1 MSTELQLKGD
11 SRRRQ
16 IEASQSYAEEHGLE
30 LADKDQLE
38 DIGISAFKGANVRE
52 GALGQFLEAIKRGSV
67 EPGSYLLI
75 ESLDR
80 LSREQILDAALLFL
94 GIVHAGIVLVT
105 LSDRKVYRGKET
117 TVFALFE
124 ALLIMS
130 RAHEESQIKSHR
142 VAAAWKNKRSLAA
155 SGRPMTRWCPAWL
168 SLSAERNRYEII
180 PERVA
185 IVQQIFADSASG
197 LGMFSIA
204 SRLNKNG
211 VQPFVGP
218 NGWHHTY
225 IAKILA
231 NRAVLGEFQAHI
243 RIDGKRVPDGAP
255 IANYF
260 PAIVTDDL
268 FYRAQDAKAQ
278 RRKNGRGRKGAGFT
292 NLFSGLVRCA
302 YCGSH
307 VLYENKGSGRK
318 GGTYLICDAAKRQ
331 RGCKALR
338 WSYRDFEASFL
349 SFVQELDLE
358 SILNESA
365 DSERRQT
372 IENEISALRGES
384 SVVELAVEQTY
395 KALTAG
401 GPVDFLTSKLNEHS
415 DKLNE
420 LKNRLAEKVSE
431 QHEFNMRGARLH
443 RSKEEIRELVGLLQ
457 GAPSEEL
464 FKLRAQIASRLKILV
479 QTLLIAPQGAKPAMR
494 KSIEQLRSEAGDE
507 WVKVIAHMEDMAA
520 HPDQSRRYFAVG
532 FRDAAVRAVFPNY
545 NDPLSYEQ
553 QIVGKPELGI
563 VTSFGSDNALD

>member
-30 LADKDQLE
+30 LADNDQLE

-67 EPGSYLLI
+67 ESGSYLLI

-80 LSREQILDAALLFL
+80 LSREQILDAAALFL
-94 GIVHAGIVLVT
+94 SIVHAGIILVT
-105 LSDRKVYRGKET
+105 LSDRKIYRGKET

-130 RAHEESQIKSHR
+130 RAHEESQMKSHR
-142 VAAAWKNKRSLAA
+142 VAAAWKNKRGLAA

-168 SLSAERNRYEII
+168 TLSADRQRYEII

-204 SRLNKNG
+204 SQLNRDS
-211 VQPFVGP
+211 VPPFVGP

-231 NRAVLGEFQAHI
+231 NRAALGEFQPHV
-243 RIDGKRVPDGAP
+243 RVDGKRVPDGPP
-255 IANYF
+255 IENYF
-260 PAIVTDDL
+260 PAIINDDL

-278 RRKNGRGRKGAGFT
+278 RRINGRGRKGSGFA
-292 NLFSGLVRCA
+292 NLFSGLGRCA
-302 YCGSH
+302 YCGAQ

-318 GGTYLICDAAKRQ
+318 GGTYLICDGAKRQ
-331 RGCKALR
+331 RGCAAVR

-358 SILNESA
+358 SILNETA
-365 DSERRQT
+365 DSEKRKI
-372 IENEISALRGES
+372 IEEEISALRGES
-384 SVVELAVEQTY
+384 STIELAIEQTY

-401 GPVDFLTSKLNEHS
+401 GPVEFLTGKLNEQS
-415 DKLNE
+415 KRLNE
-420 LKNRLAEKVSE
+420 LNDRLSEKEAE
-431 QHEFNMRGARLH
+431 QHEFNVRGTRLQ
-443 RSKEEIRELVGLLQ
+443 RSKDEIRELVGLLQ

-464 FKLRAQIASRLKILV
+464 FKLRAQIASRLKTLV
-479 QTLLIAPQGAKPAMR
+479 QTLLIAP
-494 KSIEQLRSEAGDE
+494 
-507 WVKVIAHMEDMAA
+507 
-520 HPDQSRRYFAVG
+520 
-532 FRDAAVRAVFPNY
+532 
-545 NDPLSYEQ
+545 
-553 QIVGKPELGI
+553 
-563 VTSFGSDNALD
+563 